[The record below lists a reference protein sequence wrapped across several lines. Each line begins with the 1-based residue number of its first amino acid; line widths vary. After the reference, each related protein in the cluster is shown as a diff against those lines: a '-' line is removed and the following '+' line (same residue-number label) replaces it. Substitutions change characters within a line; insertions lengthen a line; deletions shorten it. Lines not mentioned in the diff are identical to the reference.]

1 MLPHDIVRC
10 LASVAARLTVVGPA
24 TCQCRQSSR
33 ASAGLAAHV
42 TRLLS
47 SGSHL
52 HAIHHPWPWEPS
64 PQQLV
69 RRVPLLLGMHQA
81 LPAWFS
87 WFVLALI
94 LHSIC
99 REGLDVDLTSMF
111 LVAIGHGHGPRTLCM
126 ALEDAEAATASS
138 GSVTNW

>member
-69 RRVPLLLGMHQA
+69 R
-81 LPAWFS
+81 
-87 WFVLALI
+87 
-94 LHSIC
+94 
-99 REGLDVDLTSMF
+99 EGLDVDLTSMF